1 MDTQQSQMELMAVRQ
16 EKLRE
21 WFAGKV
27 LPRKEKS
34 TLSKLMLGNEVF
46 GHRVARRLE
55 NTYGMPRGYLDGWP
69 PEEGKT
75 FGDRI
80 RKLRQERNLT
90 QLQLAEFVG
99 VTQTSVAAWETGKRG
114 IPKGTNLLKLAEALG
129 FDAGELIGE
138 ARDSPKGSIEEIHL
152 LAAFRTLPKDR
163 QLIAIKLVEALK

>member
-1 MDTQQSQMELMAVRQ
+1 MDTEQSRMELMAVRQ
-16 EKLRE
+16 EKLKE
-21 WFAGKV
+21 WFANKI

-34 TLSKLMLGNEVF
+34 TLSQLIRGKAAF
-46 GHRVARRLE
+46 GPRLARRLE
-55 NTYGMPRGYLDGWP
+55 NTYGMPRGYLDGLP
-69 PEEGKT
+69 PEEART

-114 IPKGTNLLKLAEALG
+114 IPKGDNLLKLAEALG
-129 FDAGELIGE
+129 FDAGELIGQVQE
-138 ARDSPKGSIEEIHL
+138 SPKGSSEEIHL

-163 QLIAIKLVEALK
+163 QLIAIKLVEALR